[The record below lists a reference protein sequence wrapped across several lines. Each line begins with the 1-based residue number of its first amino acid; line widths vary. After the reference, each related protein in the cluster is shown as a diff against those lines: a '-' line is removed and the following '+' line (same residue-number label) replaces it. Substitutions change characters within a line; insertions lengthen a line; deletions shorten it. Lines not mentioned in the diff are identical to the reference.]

1 MRFTLLQ
8 IGVTY
13 LSLFTTIGIAL
24 LWNKQDK
31 KSKNTKN
38 HESFTVLM
46 SVFFWA
52 TVLSTLF
59 LMLIHLII
67 TLFPSIQTFSFTSW
81 SFPLSF
87 LEVMTVTGEETVKII
102 ALIIGLD
109 IAGKLFNE
117 LSDGIIYTAFA
128 VLGFVFF
135 ENSLFLF
142 SANGTTEFITI
153 FFQRN
158 LFSYSAHLSTIFFGL
173 CYAQAY
179 LNTSPDLLEKLKS
192 RNEHRIKPYHI
203 HKMIRFLFQKYR
215 LLTPFFFLFA
225 PGILVFKIFQGK
237 KTHITMSELFI
248 GGYISSI
255 SLHLLYNALLTLNIP
270 ILNTLTLF
278 LFGSIGFTL
287 LYFFPKISVE

>member
-203 HKMIRFLFQKYR
+203 HKMIRF
-215 LLTPFFFLFA
+215 FFLFA